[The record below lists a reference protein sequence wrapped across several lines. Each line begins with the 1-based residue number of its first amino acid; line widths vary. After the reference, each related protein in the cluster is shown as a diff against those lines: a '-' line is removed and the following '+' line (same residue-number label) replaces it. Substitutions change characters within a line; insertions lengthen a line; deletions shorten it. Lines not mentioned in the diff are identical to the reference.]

1 MKALCLYCHMVLF
14 VFHNFTNG
22 EIWKF
27 GRDLLLVKFGSKRV
41 KFTEVCMVGDI
52 NLPPFPRIPT
62 TIQTTVNFRNFAE
75 LYPRSLETNHFQ
87 IWQFY

>member
-41 KFTEVCMVGDI
+41 KFDELLI
-52 NLPPFPRIPT
+52 LWFIFNLS
-62 TIQTTVNFRNFAE
+62 QE
-75 LYPRSLETNHFQ
+75 
-87 IWQFY
+87 

>member
-14 VFHNFTNG
+14 VFHSFTNG

-41 KFTEVCMVGDI
+41 KFD
-52 NLPPFPRIPT
+52 
-62 TIQTTVNFRNFAE
+62 E
-75 LYPRSLETNHFQ
+75 LLDGLFLRSM
-87 IWQFY
+87 